1 MKIRKLD
8 RRYNGV
14 AFWTHRAEPR
24 YNRDHSQLWF
34 FEQREFLT
42 RSFGVGARVEECY
55 QLQSAGREIPKWG
68 FDADGNIFL
77 REEALT
83 TFQLAM
89 GRWE

>member
-1 MKIRKLD
+1 MNIRKLD
-8 RRYNGV
+8 KRYNGN

-24 YNRDHSQLWF
+24 WSATAGLRFY
-34 FEQREFLT
+34 EQREFLT
-42 RSFGVGARVEECY
+42 RSFGVGCRVEEAW
-55 QLQSAGREIPKWG
+55 QIQGAGRDIPKWG
-68 FDADGNIFL
+68 FDNDGNIFL